1 MHDVIVIGGGTAG
14 MSAALVLGRARR
26 RTLVLDGGPPRNAPS
41 PAAHGVFT
49 RDGTP
54 PAELLRVAREQ
65 LAPYPSVEVRG
76 LAARSAR
83 GAVDGFSLEL
93 ADGSE
98 ARARRLLLAVGVR
111 DELPPIEG
119 LAALWGRG
127 ALHCPYCHG
136 WEVRDEPLAV
146 LARGALAMELVP
158 LLLQWSRDVVLC
170 THGPAELEPA
180 DQAALARN
188 GVPVI
193 ETPIAR
199 LEGRDRLER
208 IVFADGRVEARRG
221 LFLKPPQA
229 VGSDLPARLG
239 CALTE
244 TGHLATGPDH
254 QTTVPGVY
262 AAGDAASPFQ
272 QVVLAAAS
280 GAHAAILL
288 NRDLAREDFAAGPA
302 PGG

>member
-1 MHDVIVIGGGTAG
+1 MYDVIVIGGGTAG
-14 MSAALVLGRARR
+14 LSAALVLGRARR

-54 PAELLRVAREQ
+54 PFELLRMGREQ
-65 LAPYPSVEVRG
+65 LAPYGSVEVRG
-76 LAARSAR
+76 IEAESAR
-83 GAVDGFSLEL
+83 GTAGGFTVQL
-93 ADGSE
+93 ADGAE
-98 ARARRLLLAVGVR
+98 AGARRLLLAVGVR
-111 DELPPIEG
+111 DELPPIDG

-146 LARGALAMELVP
+146 LARGALALELVP

-170 THGPAELEPA
+170 THGPSELAPA
-180 DQAALARN
+180 DVEALARN

-193 ETPIAR
+193 ETPIDR
-199 LEGRDRLER
+199 LEGGEGLER

-229 VGSDLPARLG
+229 VGSGIPGRLG
-239 CALTE
+239 CDLTD

-254 QTTVPGVY
+254 QTSVRGVY

-280 GAHAAILL
+280 GAHAAITL
-288 NRDLAREDFAAGPA
+288 NRDLAQEDFAAGA
-302 PGG
+302 AGG